1 MAALCV
7 KNTKREN
14 TMNKHF
20 YIKAIRILAPI
31 IIIFGVIS
39 LLMGLGV
46 ATGFIV
52 EPEPG
57 RYLGSKTSG
66 QAIDQGIYRIIA
78 GIVIGAIAEIGNAI
92 IKKSESGSN

>member
-1 MAALCV
+1 
-7 KNTKREN
+7 
-14 TMNKHF
+14 MNKQL
-20 YIKAIRILAPI
+20 YIKASRVLAPI

-46 ATGFIV
+46 ASGVIV

-57 RYLGSKTSG
+57 RYLGSRTSG
-66 QAIDQGIYRIIA
+66 QAIDQGIYRIVA

-92 IKKSESGSN
+92 IKIPESDAN